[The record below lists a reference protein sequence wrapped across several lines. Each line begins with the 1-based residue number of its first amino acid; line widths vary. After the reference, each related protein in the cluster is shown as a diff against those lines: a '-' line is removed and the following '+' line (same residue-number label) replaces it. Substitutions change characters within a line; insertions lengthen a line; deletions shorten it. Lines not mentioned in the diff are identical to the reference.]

1 MDWAR
6 DLSGWPHA
14 QASRRID
21 HPPHRWHVQEMG
33 EGETLLLIHGAGA
46 STHSW
51 RGLMPLLAER
61 WHTVAL
67 DLPGQGFTQAGT
79 RSRCSLPLMSD
90 DIAAL
95 VAAQGWRP
103 RAVIGHSAGGA
114 IALELARR
122 LEPQPRVVGIN
133 AALGNFEGVA
143 GWLFPMLA
151 KLLALNPFSANLFTL
166 GGASLA
172 RTRRLI
178 ESTGTTLDDEGL
190 QLYAQLIGDRSHVDA
205 TLQMMSQWRIDPL
218 IDMLPGI
225 DAPTLFITGDRDQ
238 AVPPA
243 TSERAAARMPDAR
256 VVHLPALG
264 HLAHEENPQAVAD
277 EIARFLA

>member
-33 EGETLLLIHGAGA
+33 QGETLLLIHGAGA

-51 RGLMPLLAER
+51 RGLMPLLAAR
-61 WHTVAL
+61 WHVVAL

-95 VAAQGWRP
+95 ARAQGWRP

-122 LEPQPRVVGIN
+122 LEPQPKVVGIN

-151 KLLALNPFSANLFTL
+151 KFLALNPFSAGLFTL
-166 GGASLA
+166 GGASPA

-178 ESTGTTLDDEGL
+178 ESTGTTLDEEGL
-190 QLYAQLIGDRSHVDA
+190 RLYARLMGDRGHVDA

-218 IDMLPGI
+218 IEMLPGI
-225 DAPTLFITGDRDQ
+225 AAPTRFITGDRDE

-264 HLAHEENPQAVAD
+264 HLAHEENPQAVAH
-277 EIARFLA
+277 EIARFLG